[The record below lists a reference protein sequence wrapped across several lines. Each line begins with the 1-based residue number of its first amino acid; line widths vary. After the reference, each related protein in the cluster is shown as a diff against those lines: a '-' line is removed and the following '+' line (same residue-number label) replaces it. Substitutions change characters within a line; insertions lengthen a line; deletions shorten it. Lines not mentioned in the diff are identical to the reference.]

1 MPRLDRGGGQRP
13 GPLGQQGRAEAAA
26 RSGCPPIEAGAQ
38 VGGRLEGSVVDPGVS
53 SGLSPWV
60 SCWQGRS
67 EETSVP
73 PALLSH
79 LLPASSLVLEFPG
92 PLGSYG
98 KRSNSRPTS
107 HPRRNVGAPP
117 PAVPGSQALGRR
129 WEDPYLGR
137 PSAVRTWG
145 SRAGPEGPYLVR
157 NLKPEPWGQRAGL

>member
-73 PALLSH
+73 LALLSH
-79 LLPASSLVLEFPG
+79 LLP
-92 PLGSYG
+92 PLWSWNFQVCSGLTG
-98 KRSNSRPTS
+98 SNSRPTS

-117 PAVPGSQALGRR
+117 PAVPGSQALREAVGRSVFGSPECR
-129 WEDPYLGR
+129 KDVGISGR
-137 PSAVRTWG
+137 TTG
-145 SRAGPEGPYLVR
+145 SLFS
-157 NLKPEPWGQRAGL
+157 LKSQT

>member
-1 MPRLDRGGGQRP
+1 MPRLDWGGGQRP
-13 GPLGQQGRAEAAA
+13 GPLGQQGRAEAAV

-53 SGLSPWV
+53 SGLSLWV

-73 PALLSH
+73 LALLSH
-79 LLPASSLVLEFPG
+79 LLP
-92 PLGSYG
+92 PLWSWNFQVRLGLTG
-98 KRSNSRPTS
+98 SNSRPTS

-117 PAVPGSQALGRR
+117 PAVPRSQALGRR

-145 SRAGPEGPYLVR
+145 YRAGPEGPYLV
-157 NLKPEPWGQRAGL
+157 